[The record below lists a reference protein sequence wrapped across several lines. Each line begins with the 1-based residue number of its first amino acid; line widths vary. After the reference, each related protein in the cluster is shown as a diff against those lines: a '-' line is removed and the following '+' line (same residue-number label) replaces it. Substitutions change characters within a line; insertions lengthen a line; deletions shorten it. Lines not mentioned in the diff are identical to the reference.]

1 MYSVTSAP
9 QSLQDDQSYRMRRY
23 LLSMGTRT
31 VCFLL
36 AVLFLAVLHWT
47 IAGWVMVVGAVLLP
61 YVAVVMANVSR
72 SRFSSA
78 LGPLPPP
85 SRRAIEG
92 YVAAPAPRRRRPQ
105 HPRGPVRTLGHGSG
119 RRVRA
124 ATATA
129 RSGREPRRP
138 PRRRRAVPTPPDL
151 QREGLPRGRG
161 VRAAVEQ
168 PQAAH
173 PGPAQDLAG
182 LRGSTARAWARSCRC
197 AASCATPCRSASWT
211 SATEPGPP
219 PFPGRAPAKCC
230 ADGASGVRLRPC

>member
-23 LLSMGTRT
+23 LISMGTRT

-85 SRRAIEG
+85 SRRALEG
-92 YVAAPAPRRRRPQ
+92 HVPAPRPDDPGAQRQGDPYRPYGPSGDGNRPQ
-105 HPRGPVRTLGHGSG
+105 GPGSNG
-119 RRVRA
+119 N
-124 ATATA
+124 
-129 RSGREPRRP
+129 GPHRP
-138 PRRRRAVPTPPDL
+138 
-151 QREGLPRGRG
+151 
-161 VRAAVEQ
+161 
-168 PQAAH
+168 
-173 PGPAQDLAG
+173 
-182 LRGSTARAWARSCRC
+182 
-197 AASCATPCRSASWT
+197 
-211 SATEPGPP
+211 
-219 PFPGRAPAKCC
+219 
-230 ADGASGVRLRPC
+230 

>member
-47 IAGWVMVVGAVLLP
+47 IAGWVMVVGAVVLP

-85 SRRAIEG
+85 SRRSIEG
-92 YVAAPAPRRRRPQ
+92 YVAAPRPDGARPQ
-105 HPRGPVRTLGHGSG
+105 RPKATPTDPPATGAAPAGP
-119 RRVRA
+119 A
-124 ATATA
+124 QATATA
-129 RSGREPRRP
+129 RGGREPRRP
-138 PRRRRAVPTPPDL
+138 PRRRTRRPH
-151 QREGLPRGRG
+151 RG
-161 VRAAVEQ
+161 
-168 PQAAH
+168 
-173 PGPAQDLAG
+173 
-182 LRGSTARAWARSCRC
+182 
-197 AASCATPCRSASWT
+197 
-211 SATEPGPP
+211 
-219 PFPGRAPAKCC
+219 
-230 ADGASGVRLRPC
+230 

>member
-47 IAGWVMVVGAVLLP
+47 IAGWVMVIGAVVLP

-85 SRRAIEG
+85 SRRRSRATS
-92 YVAAPAPRRRRPQ
+92 RRRAPTA
-105 HPRGPVRTLGHGSG
+105 RGPSARATLRTLAHGSG
-119 RRVRA
+119 PA
-124 ATATA
+124 GPAQATATA
-129 RSGREPRRP
+129 RGGREPRRP
-138 PRRRRAVPTPPDL
+138 ARRRRAVLT
-151 QREGLPRGRG
+151 RG
-161 VRAAVEQ
+161 
-168 PQAAH
+168 
-173 PGPAQDLAG
+173 
-182 LRGSTARAWARSCRC
+182 
-197 AASCATPCRSASWT
+197 
-211 SATEPGPP
+211 
-219 PFPGRAPAKCC
+219 
-230 ADGASGVRLRPC
+230 

>member
-47 IAGWVMVVGAVLLP
+47 VAGWVMVIGAVLLP

-85 SRRAIEG
+85 SRRSIEG
-92 YVAAPAPRRRRPQ
+92 YVAPPRSDGAGPQRPGD
-105 HPRGPVRTLGHGSG
+105 PYGPSGHGSG
-119 RRVRA
+119 QRGP
-124 ATATA
+124 
-129 RSGREPRRP
+129 SGNGTGPR
-138 PRRRRAVPTPPDL
+138 
-151 QREGLPRGRG
+151 
-161 VRAAVEQ
+161 Q
-168 PQAAH
+168 P
-173 PGPAQDLAG
+173 
-182 LRGSTARAWARSCRC
+182 
-197 AASCATPCRSASWT
+197 
-211 SATEPGPP
+211 
-219 PFPGRAPAKCC
+219 
-230 ADGASGVRLRPC
+230 

>member
-47 IAGWVMVVGAVLLP
+47 IAGWVMVIGAVVLP

-92 YVAAPAPRRRRPQ
+92 YAPGAAPRRRRAAAPE
-105 HPRGPVRTLGHGSG
+105 GPYGPSGSG
-119 RRVRA
+119 GGP
-124 ATATA
+124 TGP
-129 RSGREPRRP
+129 SDGNGPQRP
-138 PRRRRAVPTPPDL
+138 
-151 QREGLPRGRG
+151 
-161 VRAAVEQ
+161 
-168 PQAAH
+168 
-173 PGPAQDLAG
+173 
-182 LRGSTARAWARSCRC
+182 
-197 AASCATPCRSASWT
+197 
-211 SATEPGPP
+211 
-219 PFPGRAPAKCC
+219 
-230 ADGASGVRLRPC
+230 

>member
-47 IAGWVMVVGAVLLP
+47 IAGWVMVIGAVVLP

-85 SRRAIEG
+85 SRQAIEG
-92 YVAAPAPRRRRPQ
+92 HVAAPRPDDARPQ
-105 HPRGPVRTLGHGSG
+105 HPKGPYGPSGNGSG
-119 RRVRA
+119 PKGP
-124 ATATA
+124 
-129 RSGREPRRP
+129 SSNGNGPQRP
-138 PRRRRAVPTPPDL
+138 
-151 QREGLPRGRG
+151 
-161 VRAAVEQ
+161 
-168 PQAAH
+168 
-173 PGPAQDLAG
+173 
-182 LRGSTARAWARSCRC
+182 
-197 AASCATPCRSASWT
+197 
-211 SATEPGPP
+211 
-219 PFPGRAPAKCC
+219 
-230 ADGASGVRLRPC
+230 

>member
-23 LLSMGTRT
+23 LISMGTRT

-47 IAGWVMVVGAVLLP
+47 IIGWLMVIGAVLLP

-92 YVAAPAPRRRRPQ
+92 YVAAPPPDDAGPQRRK
-105 HPRGPVRTLGHGSG
+105 GPYGPSGNGSG
-119 RRVRA
+119 PKGP
-124 ATATA
+124 
-129 RSGREPRRP
+129 SSNGDRP
-138 PRRRRAVPTPPDL
+138 S
-151 QREGLPRGRG
+151 
-161 VRAAVEQ
+161 Q
-168 PQAAH
+168 P
-173 PGPAQDLAG
+173 
-182 LRGSTARAWARSCRC
+182 
-197 AASCATPCRSASWT
+197 
-211 SATEPGPP
+211 
-219 PFPGRAPAKCC
+219 
-230 ADGASGVRLRPC
+230 